1 MEMLQ
6 KRGLSQENLLG
17 TMRSKN
23 AYRTFTY
30 AIEKAMLTASLIGS
44 EQYTL
49 FAPTDEAFR
58 QLPHGML
65 DRLLRPENRDELAA
79 IVTYHMVIGS
89 RTTADIRKWDAALT
103 LHGQAASITISSG
116 QLHINGAQI
125 TRPDIMAGN
134 GVIHG
139 IDRVNIPETETR

>member
-6 KRGLSQENLLG
+6 KRGLFQEDLLG

-23 AYRTFTY
+23 SYRTFIY
-30 AIEKAMLTASLIGS
+30 AIEKAKLTPSLSGS

-65 DRLLRPENRDELAA
+65 DRLLRPKNRDELAA

-89 RTTADIRKWDAALT
+89 RTTAEIRKWDAALT

-139 IDRVNIPETETR
+139 IDRVNIPEAAAR